1 MHSEASDRVCVKDFI
16 QCFTNSLT
24 NSSSDDT
31 LKIVKKKKRKKIV
44 HLNFTMAV
52 SRKVVLKTFDKI
64 CLQKKRRNCTHK
76 HLLLSVSFNSDAIH
90 IQDECG

>member
-24 NSSSDDT
+24 NSSSDDV

-64 CLQKKRRNCTHK
+64 CLQKKRNCTHK